1 MTHSVKSQT
10 PDPPRM
16 SAAATDRA
24 PMVSVCI
31 PTYNGKEHLAE
42 CIRSVRSQSFTDFE
56 VVICDDQSSDGT
68 FEFAQVLAEGD
79 ERFRFI
85 KNPARLG
92 LVPNWNNCVQQA
104 RGEWI
109 KFVFQDDTIAPS
121 CIEALLS
128 AALRYEKPFAF
139 CQREFLLEEGFDA
152 YWFVRHRNRLFSDY
166 SASPVVL
173 PKTAIRIQAR
183 EPSHNLAGEPTSTLI
198 HRSVFREIGDFDDL
212 LIQLCDAEFWCRT
225 MIRYGGVF
233 VPESLASFR
242 LHAKATTNFNREE
255 RAFRYKTLDE
265 LVMLYRFAF
274 GAKFKPMRDSK
285 TSGKTGL
292 SFLLECAAAAASAWH
307 QAGRMRNTSS
317 GRAPADWRAV
327 KARCPGLQTLVWLGV
342 PIIALRR
349 VKKKIKRR
357 ESA

>member
-1 MTHSVKSQT
+1 MVKSPV
-10 PDPPRM
+10 PDPPRI
-16 SAAATDRA
+16 SAVAADRA
-24 PMVSVCI
+24 PMVSVCV

-68 FEFAQVLAEGD
+68 LEFAQVLAEED

-92 LVPNWNNCVQQA
+92 LTHNWNNCVLQA

-121 CIEALLS
+121 CIQALLS
-128 AALRYEKPFAF
+128 AALRYAKPFAF
-139 CQREFLLEEGFDA
+139 CQREFICEEGFDSF
-152 YWFVRHRNRLFSDY
+152 WFMRHRERLFSDY

-173 PKTAIRIQAR
+173 PGKAIRIAAR

-198 HRSVFREIGDFDDL
+198 HRSVFREIGGFDDL
-212 LIQLCDAEFWCRT
+212 LIQLGDAEFWCRA
-225 MIRYGGVF
+225 MIRYGAVF

-242 LHAKATTNFNREE
+242 LHAKAATSLNREE
-255 RAFRYKTLDE
+255 RAFRYKILDE
-265 LVMLYRFAF
+265 LVILYRFAF
-274 GAKFKPMRDSK
+274 GAKFKPMRDSRA
-285 TSGKTGL
+285 SGRTGL
-292 SFLLECAAAAASAWH
+292 SFLLGCAAAAASAWH

-317 GRAPADWRAV
+317 GRSLAEWRAV
-327 KARCPGLQTLVWLGV
+327 KARCTGLQALAWLGV
-342 PIIALRR
+342 VIIALRR
-349 VKKKIKRR
+349 VKAKIKRR
-357 ESA
+357 VSA